1 MLLRAASVGGK
12 LDLVPSFIIYQS
24 EHGVRTE
31 NTQLKAELSQVRQ
44 EANALRRELG
54 REEVAYA
61 ALSRSG
67 PAPGEQFAA
76 GNCRVSISAPNA
88 GYHTPTMASPEMQIQ
103 EARRAPE
110 VQIMGRQAQ
119 VAARVASASAAQPV
133 PAVIDLEVLE
143 AEATGRAVAV
153 PVAAPQA
160 AQSIQTTGKEGQRV
174 TITMAPPP
182 AMNPAI
188 AAARAQRAP
197 QRAQAPAAPAQVA
210 QTPQPSPYVNQP
222 EVDTDEARV
231 RFSLLEL

>member
-1 MLLRAASVGGK
+1 MASVGGK
-12 LDLVPSFIIYQS
+12 IAFVSSFIIYQS

-31 NTQLKAELSQVRQ
+31 NTQLKAEISHLRD
-44 EANALRRELG
+44 ENNALRRELG

-110 VQIMGRQAQ
+110 VQILGRQAQ
-119 VAARVASASAAQPV
+119 AVARVAPAPV
-133 PAVIDLEVLE
+133 TPPVIDLEVLE

-153 PVAAPQA
+153 PVQTASAM
-160 AQSIQTTGKEGQRV
+160 IQTTGKEGQRV
-174 TITMAPPP
+174 TITMAAPP

-188 AAARAQRAP
+188 AAARANRSPRPAVAAP
-197 QRAQAPAAPAQVA
+197 AEAAPAAQATA
-210 QTPQPSPYVNQP
+210 SVNP
-222 EVDTDEARV
+222 VDVDSDAAV
-231 RFSLLEL
+231 LRFSLLEL

>member
-1 MLLRAASVGGK
+1 MASVGGK
-12 LDLVPSFIIYQS
+12 IAFVSSFIIYQS

-31 NTQLKAELSQVRQ
+31 NTQLKAEISHLRD
-44 EANALRRELG
+44 ENNALRRELG

-110 VQIMGRQAQ
+110 VQILGRQAQ
-119 VAARVASASAAQPV
+119 AVARVAPAPV
-133 PAVIDLEVLE
+133 TPPVIDLEVLE

-153 PVAAPQA
+153 PVQTASAMP
-160 AQSIQTTGKEGQRV
+160 STIQTTGKEGQRV
-174 TITMAPPP
+174 TITMAAPP

-188 AAARAQRAP
+188 AAARANRSPRPAVAAP
-197 QRAQAPAAPAQVA
+197 AEAAPAAQATA
-210 QTPQPSPYVNQP
+210 SVNP
-222 EVDTDEARV
+222 VDVDSDAAV
-231 RFSLLEL
+231 LRFSLLEL